1 MIKRAI
7 LSVFDKTGI
16 TEFAKALA
24 RHGVEIISTGG
35 TYRTLE
41 EAGVPVTYISDVTG
55 FPEILGGRVKT
66 LHPRIHGG
74 ILARRQIPSDQSD
87 LEKIGAQGIDLVAVN
102 LYPFEETIRKPGV
115 SVSEVL
121 ENIDIGGPT
130 MVRAA
135 AKNYPDVVVV
145 VRPDRYPEIVER
157 LDQGNPIDL
166 ATREVLAKEAFAHT
180 AAYDAAI
187 ARWFSRRGE
196 GEAT

>member
-1 MIKRAI
+1 
-7 LSVFDKTGI
+7 VFDKTGI

-41 EAGVPVTYISDVTG
+41 EAGVHVTYISDVTG

-74 ILARRQIPSDQSD
+74 ILARRQIPSDQRD

>member
-1 MIKRAI
+1 M
-7 LSVFDKTGI
+7 FDKTGI

-41 EAGVPVTYISDVTG
+41 EAGVHVTYISDVTG

-74 ILARRQIPSDQSD
+74 ILARRQIPSDQRD